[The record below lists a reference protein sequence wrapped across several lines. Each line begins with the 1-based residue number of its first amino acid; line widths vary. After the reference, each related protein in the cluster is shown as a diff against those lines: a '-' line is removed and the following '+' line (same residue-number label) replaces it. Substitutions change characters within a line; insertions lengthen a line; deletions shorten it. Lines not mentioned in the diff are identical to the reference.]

1 VKSENACTL
10 ELDLELPVSDGL
22 GLPDQLIH
30 PRFGYR
36 ALALVVDVDSVRD
49 ARRLSIDQHAESH
62 RSSPSRRPHH
72 EMKIARMK
80 AVDDPSAGLV
90 QRGSL
95 DPHRPIA
102 NESPVIKPES
112 RRGGV

>member
-72 EMKIARMK
+72 EMEIAGVK
-80 AVDDPSAGLV
+80 AVHNPSAGPF
-90 QRGSL
+90 QRGGL
-95 DPHRPIA
+95 DPNGPIPG
-102 NESPVIKPES
+102 ESPVIEPEP
-112 RRGGV
+112 RWGGV